1 MPTPFRKQSAVP
13 RPIAG
18 RDRRADAQSD
28 LAFLGALGQRVR
40 AVRKEHGLSRRSMA
54 ELADVSERY
63 LAQLESGTGNAST
76 TLLRRIARALG
87 VRVSDLFGELGR
99 EQYLITRFV
108 DSLPPER
115 LSSVLDHLVSR
126 FGAEH
131 SVRRK
136 RIALVGLR
144 GAGKSTLGAALAR
157 ETRRAFIELDREV
170 ESEAGMELSEIV
182 LLYGYPGYRRLERVC
197 LDRIIGSQR
206 DVVVSV
212 GGGAVAD
219 SETLQLL
226 LANCFT
232 VWIKASPAEHMARVL
247 AQGDT
252 RPMKGRAQ
260 AMQDLK
266 NILASREEQYSR
278 ADCVV
283 DTSGKSIESS
293 LAALRRSCA
302 GSFIAKD

>member
-1 MPTPFRKQSAVP
+1 
-13 RPIAG
+13 
-18 RDRRADAQSD
+18 
-28 LAFLGALGQRVR
+28 
-40 AVRKEHGLSRRSMA
+40 LSRRCMA

-63 LAQLESGTGNAST
+63 LAQLESGAGNAST
-76 TLLRRIARALG
+76 ILLRRVARALG

-108 DSLPPER
+108 DSLPQDR
-115 LSSVLDHLVSR
+115 LGSVLDHLVSR
-126 FGAEH
+126 FGAEQ
-131 SVRRK
+131 SVRSK

-157 ETRRAFIELDREV
+157 EARRAFIELDGEV
-170 ESEAGMELSEIV
+170 ESEAGMELSEIF
-182 LLYGYPGYRRLERVC
+182 LLYWQPGYRRLERLC
-197 LDRIIGSQR
+197 LDRIIR
-206 DVVVSV
+206 
-212 GGGAVAD
+212 GGAVSD
-219 SETLQLL
+219 PETLQLL
-226 LANCFT
+226 LTNCFT

-266 NILASREEQYSR
+266 NILLSREEQYAR

-283 DTSGKSIESS
+283 DTSGKSIEKS

-302 GSFIAKD
+302 GSFISRD